1 MKTQDKKEIYWVNKK
16 RERIPLAKMDDSYL
30 YNTVKCIW
38 NNKIGHY
45 APFGDVIHWNFVQ
58 EVHSDDFLSE
68 FFSEGLEELRRR
80 DPEIARSFIS
90 WIDQNV
96 LDPAK
101 NSPKYLHDFFE
112 LDEAFN
118 EQEFGDFG
126 DK

>member
-1 MKTQDKKEIYWVNKK
+1 MNKK
-16 RERIPLAKMDDSYL
+16 REHIPLAEMDDSYL

-38 NNKIGHY
+38 NNKIGHH

-80 DPEIARSFIS
+80 DAGLAKPFIS
-90 WIDQNV
+90 WVDRNL
-96 LDPAK
+96 LDPVK
-101 NSPKYLHDFFE
+101 RLPKCWGDFYEF
-112 LDEAFN
+112 DDQFN
-118 EQEFGDFG
+118 ELEFGDFG